1 MKLSTRARYGVR
13 LMLRLASRYGEGS
26 VYLREIAEEEQISEK
41 YLSQIII
48 PLRAAGLVH
57 SARGAYGGYA
67 LAKAPEDITM
77 KDVIEVLE
85 GETCL
90 VDCVKNPAACKRV
103 TTCPTRDIWTILGN
117 KIGETLEAVTLASL
131 VRMSRD
137 KEENILMSHI

>member
-1 MKLSTRARYGVR
+1 MKLSTRTRYGVR
-13 LMLRLASRYGEGS
+13 LMVMLASRYDEGP
-26 VYLREIAEEEQISEK
+26 VYLREIAEEEQISKK

-57 SARGAYGGYA
+57 STRGAYGGYT

-85 GETCL
+85 GEACL
-90 VDCVKNPAACKRV
+90 VDCVKNPAVCMRV
-103 TTCPTRDIWTILGN
+103 TTCATRDIWTILGE
-117 KIGETLEAVTLASL
+117 KIGETLKAVTLAAL

-137 KEENILMSHI
+137 KEQNILMSHI